1 MTARLPGPPPLAE
14 LRAIGIRDN
23 EYRSAP
29 TNQLWWRIHRTSGA
43 HVLAWNAFRENGPR
57 LRFDP
62 HPLPVGNHPGIGVWY
77 GASEPL
83 AALAESFQI
92 DRTIDR
98 LRGAPYLTALRF
110 TRELRLLDLAADSAG
125 SWPTRA
131 GGTFALSTG
140 PHSITQ
146 RWARRI
152 AEAFPDVD
160 GVLYNSRFSGRHC
173 VALFVPA
180 AVAVPPRPALSLPL
194 NHPGLAVRIASAA
207 RQLSYQLI

>member
-1 MTARLPGPPPLAE
+1 MADAIFGCCVATALA
-14 LRAIGIRDN
+14 
-23 EYRSAP
+23 
-29 TNQLWWRIHRTSGA
+29 
-43 HVLAWNAFRENGPR
+43 
-57 LRFDP
+57 
-62 HPLPVGNHPGIGVWY
+62 PVGGVPGVDLDPGAPSVFRFGAQYRDELAPASVTDRSVEPGLRPGTIGEELTGVVRITV
-77 GASEPL
+77 
-83 AALAESFQI
+83 ALAESFQI

-98 LRGAPYLTALRF
+98 FRGAPYLTALRF

-131 GGTFALSTG
+131 GGTFTVSTG

-173 VALFVPA
+173 VALFAPA
-180 AVAVPPRPALSLPL
+180 VTAVPPRPVLSLPL
-194 NHPGLAVRIASAA
+194 SHPGLAVRIASAA
-207 RQLSYQLI
+207 RQLGYQLI